1 MSIKVIL
8 SAGGTGGHIFPAV
21 AIANEIKKRMPQ
33 AEILFVGALNRMEMQ
48 KIPEAGYRIIGLPI
62 TGLQRKFDLQNFLF
76 PFKVLKSL
84 FLAYKIMKDF
94 APDVV
99 IGTGGYASAPTL
111 KIAQILKIPYFIQEQ
126 NSFAG
131 KANVWVSK
139 GAKKIFVAY
148 EGMEK
153 FFPKERIVLTGNP
166 IREFSFQDEIFLED
180 KGASL
185 KEDGNF
191 LGDKQTIS
199 KEIENN
205 FSSEGKTKKKTLLVL
220 GGSLGAR
227 AINGLIEKNLDF
239 FKSLDMDI
247 IWQCGKFYFE
257 EYKKYQSEGVEV
269 KEFIKDMNTAYATA
283 DFIISRSG
291 ASSVS
296 ELCVVGKPVLFIPS
310 PNVAEDHQ
318 TQNALAISQKEAA
331 ILIKEK
337 ELDKVFK
344 DEFLKVY
351 ASPELQQ
358 KLSQNIKKLSK
369 PEATKEIVDIILSE
383 IE

>member
-1 MSIKVIL
+1 MSMKVIL

-62 TGLQRKFDLQNFLF
+62 AGFQRKFDLQNFLF

-84 FLAYKIMKDF
+84 FLAYRIMKDF

-166 IREFSFQDEIFLED
+166 IREFSFQTEKILAD

-205 FSSEGKTKKKTLLVL
+205 FSSEGKIKKKTLLVL

-227 AINGLIEKNLDF
+227 AINILIEKHLDF
-239 FKSLDMDI
+239 FKSLDI
-247 IWQCGKFYFE
+247 HLIWQCGKFYFE

-318 TQNALAISQKEAA
+318 TQNALAVSQKEAA

-337 ELDKVFK
+337 DLEQMFK
-344 DEFLKVY
+344 EEFLKVY

-369 PEATKEIVDIILSE
+369 PAATKEIVDIVLRE
-383 IE
+383 IN